1 MTHFATLKAKLQKG
15 LSNLGLISGRVP
27 AETPLSGSL
36 FDRLHIDDA
45 DQSPTELPALFDSR
59 ERSLGNPAQ
68 LFPTRVSKKAEE
80 EDLMRVKLQWLN
92 VLDGLKPY
100 GLRGQIAGIN
110 TYLNRSADAPTL
122 ASLGQAFPWTAPLNI
137 FHNAG
142 SEHIAFAK
150 YLSLRKI
157 GVSAE
162 RLRLVWVEDGQANA
176 NRVVLA
182 ATFGGR
188 NYILDSHHHEIVPD
202 DDLPHFRPY
211 CSSNKLQFSLHWDGR
226 EDKGW
231 ESSLKQLGSHAL
243 H

>member
-1 MTHFATLKAKLQKG
+1 MTQLANLKATFFQ
-15 LSNLGLISGRVP
+15 SLGKIGIIPARTLTEAPISGD
-27 AETPLSGSL
+27 L

-45 DQSPTELPALFDSR
+45 DQAPVELPALFASR
-59 ERSLGNPAQ
+59 ERGLGNPAR
-68 LFPTRVSKKAEE
+68 LFPGRAGKAAEAKH
-80 EDLMRVKLQWLN
+80 LRRVKRQWLD

-100 GLRGQIAGIN
+100 GLRGQITGIN
-110 TYLNRSADAPTL
+110 THLNRSTDAPAL

-157 GVSAE
+157 GVNAE
-162 RLRLVWVEDGQANA
+162 RLRLVWIEDGHTQA

-188 NYILDSHHHEIVPD
+188 NYILDSHRHEIAPD
-202 DDLPHFRPY
+202 DALPHFKPY
-211 CSSNKLQFSLHWDGR
+211 CSSNKLRFSLHWDGQQ
-226 EDKGW
+226 DKGW
-231 ESSLKQLGSHAL
+231 ESALRQLGTHAV